1 MLPTN
6 LPPTPDGFTAA
17 LYDLM
22 KQLNPGIDEMELYEF
37 RYALNNITPE
47 QGWASV
53 DLDPPD
59 DIDRRIN
66 DRAFYTAVE
75 LKTRREGKI
84 VLDDEVLRLTRMLL
98 VGLVD
103 GTYALDWI
111 KQRFYFDIRGFYF
124 LVRITYL
131 TPEVRA
137 RLGGRPMRAFEKR
150 QTVFERS
157 QDVGYK
163 AFRAANAE
171 IDQAFIEC
179 VLALIARKGAPIV
192 IAIAGATAAGKT
204 EIVDRL
210 RIALEGLGQRVTAI
224 EMDNFLTD
232 RDYREARGIGT
243 LGAQAIHADLF
254 KRCLQDLLHGRS
266 VSTPRYDFINATS
279 SHDLSGR
286 LKPEGVPVP
295 IAPAD
300 IIFIEGNFPFLLDD
314 IAPLIGIKVV
324 YLTDDAVRLK
334 RKWKRDIDYRKKY
347 DYFYLCNRYFKD
359 QFLMAQ
365 TCYLPQLQN
374 CDICVDTTGAALW
387 ATPEI
392 EEAFA

>member
-6 LPPTPDGFTAA
+6 LPLTPEGFTAA

-22 KQLNPGIDEMELYEF
+22 KQVNPGVDDMELYEF

-47 QGWASV
+47 RGWASV

-66 DRAFYTAVE
+66 DRAFFTAVT

-84 VLDDEVLRLTRMLL
+84 VLDESVLRLTRMLL

-111 KQRFYFDIRGFYF
+111 KQRVYFDIRGFYF

-131 TPEVRA
+131 TPVVVA
-137 RLGGRPMRAFEKR
+137 HLGGRPMRAFEKR

-163 AFRAANAE
+163 AFREANAE
-171 IDQAFIEC
+171 IDHAFIDS

-192 IAIAGATAAGKT
+192 VAIAGATAAGKT

-210 RIALEGLGQRVTAI
+210 RIALEALGQRVTGI

-232 RDYREARGIGT
+232 REYREERGIGT
-243 LGAQAIHADLF
+243 LGGQAIHLALF
-254 KRCLQDLLHGRS
+254 KQSLQDLLAGRS

-279 SHDLSGR
+279 SHDLGGR

-324 YLTDDAVRLK
+324 YLTDDAVRMK

-347 DYFYLCNRYFKD
+347 DHFYLCNRYFKD
-359 QFLMAQ
+359 QYLMAQ
-365 TCYLPQLQN
+365 TCYLPQLEN
-374 CDICVDTTGAALW
+374 CDICVDTTGAELW

-392 EEAFA
+392 EELLA

>member
-6 LPPTPDGFTAA
+6 LPSTSERFTAA
-17 LYDLM
+17 LYDRI
-22 KQLNPGIDEMELYEF
+22 KQVNPGVDEMELYEF
-37 RYALNNITPE
+37 RYALNNVTPE
-47 QGWASV
+47 RGWAGV
-53 DLDPPD
+53 DLDLPEE
-59 DIDRRIN
+59 IERRIN
-66 DRAFYTAVE
+66 DRSFYTAVE

-84 VLDDEVLRLTRMLL
+84 VLDDSILRLTRMLL
-98 VGLVD
+98 VGLVN
-103 GTYALDWI
+103 GTYAVDWVN
-111 KQRFYFDIRGFYF
+111 QRFYFDIRGFYF

-131 TPEVRA
+131 TPAVIA
-137 RLGGRPMRAFEKR
+137 HLGGRPLR
-150 QTVFERS
+150 VFEQRQAVFARS

-163 AFRAANAE
+163 AFREANAE
-171 IDQAFIEC
+171 VDQAFIDG

-192 IAIAGATAAGKT
+192 VAIAGATAAGKT

-210 RIALEGLGQRVTAI
+210 RCALEGLGQQVTAI

-232 RDYREARGIGT
+232 REYREERGIGT
-243 LGAQAIHADLF
+243 LGGQAIHLALF
-254 KRCLQDLLHGRS
+254 KQSLEDLLAGRS

-279 SHDLSGR
+279 SHDMSGR
-286 LKPEGVPVP
+286 LKPDGLPVP

-324 YLTDDAVRLK
+324 YLTDDAVRMK

-347 DYFYLCNRYFKD
+347 DHFYLCNRYFKD

-365 TCYLPQLQN
+365 TCYLPQLEN

-387 ATPEI
+387 VTPEI
-392 EEAFA
+392 EELLA

>member
-6 LPPTPDGFTAA
+6 LPPTPEGFTAA

-22 KQLNPGIDEMELYEF
+22 KQVNPGVDEMELYEF

-66 DRAFYTAVE
+66 DRAFFTAVE

-84 VLDDEVLRLTRMLL
+84 VLDESVLGLTRMLL

-103 GTYALDWI
+103 GAYALDWI

-137 RLGGRPMRAFEKR
+137 RLGGRPMRAFEQR

-179 VLALIARKGAPIV
+179 VLTLIARKGAPIV

-232 RDYREARGIGT
+232 RDYREAHGIDQRVDAFPRQQLAARLV
-243 LGAQAIHADLF
+243 LGGRFRRTAARDGDGLLAQVGDQRAHRRRVGL
-254 KRCLQDLLHGRS
+254 
-266 VSTPRYDFINATS
+266 V
-279 SHDLSGR
+279 
-286 LKPEGVPVP
+286 
-295 IAPAD
+295 
-300 IIFIEGNFPFLLDD
+300 FLAARVEFGFDD
-314 IAPLIGIKVV
+314 GH
-324 YLTDDAVRLK
+324 
-334 RKWKRDIDYRKKY
+334 
-347 DYFYLCNRYFKD
+347 
-359 QFLMAQ
+359 
-365 TCYLPQLQN
+365 
-374 CDICVDTTGAALW
+374 
-387 ATPEI
+387 
-392 EEAFA
+392 

>member
-6 LPPTPDGFTAA
+6 LPPTPESFTAA

-22 KQLNPGIDEMELYEF
+22 KQVNPGVDEMELYEF

-53 DLDPPD
+53 DLDPPE

-66 DRAFYTAVE
+66 DRAFFTAVE

-84 VLDDEVLRLTRMLL
+84 VLDESVLGLTRMLL

-103 GTYALDWI
+103 GAYALDWI

-124 LVRITYL
+124 LVRIIYL

-137 RLGGRPMRAFEKR
+137 HLGGRPMRAFEQR

-163 AFRAANAE
+163 SFRAANAE
-171 IDQAFIEC
+171 IDQAFIAC
-179 VLALIARKGAPIV
+179 VVTLIARKGAPIV

-254 KRCLQDLLHGRS
+254 KRCLQDLLRGRS

-347 DYFYLCNRYFKD
+347 DHFYLCNRYFKD

-365 TCYLPQLQN
+365 TCYLPQLRN

-392 EEAFA
+392 EETLA